1 VGTPIGVQ
9 IARRAADVPPKG
21 SLPLRRGMPRVTKEV
36 SSVLVQ
42 TEDVLY
48 DVDLARSAYRVV
60 DEDPDTGDRL
70 LGVWRRYDRISPV
83 RSGQP
88 LRIFVAVEETGRRLL
103 YRIVVTTP
111 VTAVLAA

>member
-1 VGTPIGVQ
+1 
-9 IARRAADVPPKG
+9 
-21 SLPLRRGMPRVTKEV
+21 MPRVTREV